1 MNEVKSPKK
10 PLLYYY
16 FVAMLLVMLFNFI
29 AMPWISEHQIKD
41 VDYNTFVTM
50 TEQGEVGRVEIQ
62 EQSNR
67 ILFTSS
73 DEKTVYK
80 TAMVP
85 DDGLVQRLL
94 DAGVSTTGEE
104 NEQTSPPAQRLRCGA
119 AVPAAHHHL
128 CRAGTV
134 YVAQDDGEDGRRRQL
149 HDVQHGQVQRQGVC
163 QVL

>member
-94 DAGVSTTGEE
+94 TRA
-104 NEQTSPPAQRLRCGA
+104 SPPRVRRSSRRPRSSAFSPGCCPSSSLSRWDSI
-119 AVPAAHHHL
+119 
-128 CRAGTV
+128 CRA
-134 YVAQDDGEDGRRRQL
+134 R
-149 HDVQHGQVQRQGVC
+149 
-163 QVL
+163 

>member
-29 AMPWISEHQIKD
+29 AMPWMAEHQIKE

-73 DEKTVYK
+73 DEKTGYK
-80 TAMVP
+80 TVMVP
-85 DDGLVQRLL
+85 DDGLVQRLWTR
-94 DAGVSTTGEE
+94 A
-104 NEQTSPPAQRLRCGA
+104 SPPRVRRSSRRPRSSAFSPGCCPSSSLSRWDSI
-119 AVPAAHHHL
+119 
-128 CRAGTV
+128 CRA
-134 YVAQDDGEDGRRRQL
+134 R
-149 HDVQHGQVQRQGVC
+149 
-163 QVL
+163 

>member
-29 AMPWISEHQIKD
+29 AMPWMAEHQIKE

-50 TEQGEVGRVEIQ
+50 TEQGEVGKVEIQ
-62 EQSNR
+62 QQDNR
-67 ILFTSS
+67 ILFTSA

-94 DAGVSTTGEE
+94 DAGVSTVE
-104 NEQTSPPAQRLRCGA
+104 RLRRRLRSSVFLRGCC
-119 AVPAAHHHL
+119 PSSSLSHWDNL
-128 CRAGTV
+128 CRA
-134 YVAQDDGEDGRRRQL
+134 R
-149 HDVQHGQVQRQGVC
+149 
-163 QVL
+163 

>member
-85 DDGLVQRLL
+85 DDGLACWTR
-94 DAGVSTTGEE
+94 A
-104 NEQTSPPAQRLRCGA
+104 SPPRVRRSSRHRCSSAFSPGSC
-119 AVPAAHHHL
+119 PSSSL
-128 CRAGTV
+128 SRWDSICRA
-134 YVAQDDGEDGRRRQL
+134 R
-149 HDVQHGQVQRQGVC
+149 
-163 QVL
+163 

>member
-16 FVAMLLVMLFNFI
+16 FVVMLLVMLFNFI

-67 ILFTSS
+67 LSLIHISEPTRP
-73 DEKTVYK
+73 Y
-80 TAMVP
+80 
-85 DDGLVQRLL
+85 
-94 DAGVSTTGEE
+94 
-104 NEQTSPPAQRLRCGA
+104 
-119 AVPAAHHHL
+119 
-128 CRAGTV
+128 
-134 YVAQDDGEDGRRRQL
+134 
-149 HDVQHGQVQRQGVC
+149 
-163 QVL
+163 

>member
-67 ILFTSS
+67 ILFISLEYNTG
-73 DEKTVYK
+73 KYPCPVPKIRVYSLA
-80 TAMVP
+80 T
-85 DDGLVQRLL
+85 
-94 DAGVSTTGEE
+94 
-104 NEQTSPPAQRLRCGA
+104 
-119 AVPAAHHHL
+119 
-128 CRAGTV
+128 
-134 YVAQDDGEDGRRRQL
+134 RRSQL
-149 HDVQHGQVQRQGVC
+149 
-163 QVL
+163 

>member
-94 DAGVSTTGEE
+94 DAGVSTRRPRSSVF
-104 NEQTSPPAQRLRCGA
+104 SPGCCPSSSLS
-119 AVPAAHHHL
+119 HWDNL
-128 CRAGTV
+128 CRA
-134 YVAQDDGEDGRRRQL
+134 R
-149 HDVQHGQVQRQGVC
+149 
-163 QVL
+163 